1 MKSDRNHPATRTAP
15 EIAATITRYRA
26 SGLGLERFAREQ
38 GIPPGRLHYWLYQ
51 KQPGEVAR
59 RRLPSAKPAG
69 APIFQE
75 IKLTS
80 APPSVESWAM
90 EVHLPTGMAVRFSPA
105 ASAQWIGSVVQAL
118 QRPC

>member
-1 MKSDRNHPATRTAP
+1 M
-15 EIAATITRYRA
+15 
-26 SGLGLERFAREQ
+26 GLERFARER

-51 KQPGEVAR
+51 KQSGEAAR
-59 RRLPSAKPAG
+59 RRLHSAKPVE
-69 APIFQE
+69 APVFQE

-80 APPSVESWAM
+80 APPPVESWAA

-105 ASAQWIGSVVQAL
+105 ANAQWIGSVVQAL

>member
-1 MKSDRNHPATRTAP
+1 MKSARTHPATRTAA

-51 KQPGEVAR
+51 KQPSEVAR
-59 RRLPSAKPAG
+59 RRVPAAKPAG
-69 APIFQE
+69 APVFQE
-75 IKLTS
+75 LKLTS
-80 APPSVESWAM
+80 APPPVASWAA
-90 EVHLPTGMAVRFSPA
+90 EVQLPTGLAVRFSPA
-105 ASAQWIGSVVQAL
+105 ANTQWIGSVVQAL

>member
-1 MKSDRNHPATRTAP
+1 MKSDCNPSSTRTAQ
-15 EIAATITRYRA
+15 EIAATISRYRA
-26 SGLGLERFAREQ
+26 SGLGLERFALEQ

-51 KQPGEVAR
+51 KQPGEGAR
-59 RRLPSAKPAG
+59 RRVHSAKPAG
-69 APIFQE
+69 APVFQE

-80 APPSVESWAM
+80 APPPVESWAA
-90 EVHLPTGMAVRFSPA
+90 EVRLPTGMAVRFSPA